1 MLKAI
6 LCIYF
11 KFFKKFQKFSVLQKI
26 FFKNDLITL
35 PYIEYLN
42 LINHFFQKILL
53 QIKKVKYDKTKIE

>member
-26 FFKNDLITL
+26 FFKNDLIIL

-42 LINHFFQKILL
+42 LINNFFQKILL
-53 QIKKVKYDKTKIE
+53 QIKKGKYDKNKIV